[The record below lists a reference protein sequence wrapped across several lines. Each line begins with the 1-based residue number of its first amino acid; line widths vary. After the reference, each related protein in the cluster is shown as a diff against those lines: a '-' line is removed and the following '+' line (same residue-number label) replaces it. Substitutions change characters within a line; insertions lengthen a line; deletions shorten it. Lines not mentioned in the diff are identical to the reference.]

1 MHFSLVSGSFARLP
15 SWLSSSINQVKPR
28 AELGTLKLRRALPA
42 MVDAEWFG
50 APKRTMT
57 ERFAIICHGTRKQC
71 CLVNLTLVTTGLPVA
86 SCQIYCR
93 LLPAGIDVACTC
105 FLEILSYFPFSFM
118 LLQPRVSGKVRQRTH
133 WKQKGSLTSTRTP
146 LHSSQIPVF
155 RMLAGAWPTHT
166 ASHAE
171 LWQDGDV
178 RVKQTQVC
186 WTQGGNHQTHLP
198 FT

>member
-1 MHFSLVSGSFARLP
+1 
-15 SWLSSSINQVKPR
+15 
-28 AELGTLKLRRALPA
+28 
-42 MVDAEWFG
+42 
-50 APKRTMT
+50 MT
-57 ERFAIICHGTRKQC
+57 ERFAIICHGTWKQC
-71 CLVNLTLVTTGLPVA
+71 CLVNLTLVTTGLPGA

-93 LLPAGIDVACTC
+93 LLPAGIDVACAC
-105 FLEILSYFPFSFM
+105 FLQILSYFPFFFM

-133 WKQKGSLTSTRTP
+133 WKQKSSLTSTRTP
-146 LHSSQIPVF
+146 LHSSPIPVF

-171 LWQDGDV
+171 LWQDGAV

-198 FT
+198 FTETRLQPRPEEWKALTLTIDSPQWNIMLQPEPLWNWNDFDGRVNGGGFN